1 MSRTGKDM
9 KNISNFAQLYEN
21 EKRIIS
27 LCELHVMNCREL
39 YLTVEWLQNCCIKK
53 AKRGIEPQFDHL
65 KNSATVRRLAG
76 LAFKSVKENEY
87 DINISRLTPA
97 MSESIR
103 GYIAGKVIDLVNFAL
118 S

>member
-1 MSRTGKDM
+1 ME
-9 KNISNFAQLYEN
+9 NISNFAKLSEN

-27 LCELHVMNCREL
+27 LCELHVMNYREL
-39 YLTVEWLQNCCIKK
+39 YLTFEWLQNCCIKK
-53 AKRGIEPQFDHL
+53 AKRGIELQFDHL

-97 MSESIR
+97 MSESVR

>member
-1 MSRTGKDM
+1 
-9 KNISNFAQLYEN
+9 
-21 EKRIIS
+21 
-27 LCELHVMNCREL
+27 MNYYEL
-39 YLTVEWLQNCCIKK
+39 YSIMEWLQNCVIKK
-53 AKRGIEPQFDHL
+53 SKKGIKPQFDHL

-87 DINISRLTPA
+87 DINILRLTPA

-103 GYIAGKVIDLVNFAL
+103 GYIAGEVIDLVNFAL